1 MTQYL
6 RNYRVWIGTIFS
18 GIWISLWT
26 IPIVAAAP
34 TTPTNKPSI
43 FNEPPYN
50 RRRDSITKPLSQP
63 ITPPLPE
70 SQPASATV
78 VPVDGKVN
86 IKLTNHTNAA
96 ISYQIVGHTDQRTLV
111 GRENITLQALPIPV
125 AVTFRRED
133 KGLLQ
138 VQPQVSSQAGLLEI
152 AFDESTDFKADRV
165 AMRIEKTGDVF
176 LK

>member
-6 RNYRVWIGTIFS
+6 RSRKSWIGAICG
-18 GIWISLWT
+18 GIWISLWI
-26 IPIVAAAP
+26 IPIAAAAP
-34 TTPTNKPSI
+34 TTPANKPSI

-70 SQPASATV
+70 DQPASATV

-86 IKLTNHTNAA
+86 IKLTNHTNAK
-96 ISYQIVGHTDQRTLV
+96 ISYQIVGHTDQRTLL
-111 GRENITLQALPIPV
+111 GRENVTLQALPIPV

-138 VQPQVSSQAGLLEI
+138 VHPQISSQPGLLEI
-152 AFDESTDFKADRV
+152 AFDESTDFKTDRV